1 MRSPAHAQ
9 SSKHAI
15 KLRGAGGASAQGTR
29 PSQQD
34 QYTIILPDQISKTTI
49 HDELA
54 IFAVFD
60 GHGSRKVAQHA
71 KQHIRELLFEGN
83 ALQAGRYEDAIRQAI
98 QKEEETLLEECQ
110 EGEDKFA
117 ISGSTAS
124 VVIVNLNKGVMVVGN
139 LGDSHVLMGECD
151 ITGQLETV
159 HRLTQDHKPDSPK
172 EKERIED
179 AGGVVNY
186 ESETA
191 RIGALNMS
199 RALGDLQYKNPLN
212 NDTAGP
218 STTGQELAAMTPS
231 IEQGNF
237 LSTEPAI
244 IRVDLRQDRRYILA
258 LTTDGVTNVLKDN
271 VIIDEIKTRHEGGLG
286 VQQVADELV
295 RDVAEG
301 ERRDN
306 ATCIAVFLDGCLS

>member
-1 MRSPAHAQ
+1 M
-9 SSKHAI
+9 
-15 KLRGAGGASAQGTR
+15 
-29 PSQQD
+29 
-34 QYTIILPDQISKTTI
+34 TI

-60 GHGSRKVAQHA
+60 GHGSRKVAHHA
-71 KQHIRELLFEGN
+71 KRHISELLFEGD
-83 ALQAGRYEDAIRQAI
+83 ALQAGRFEDAIRQAI

-117 ISGSTAS
+117 ISGSTVS
-124 VVIVNLNKGVMVVGN
+124 VVIVNLNNGVM
-139 LGDSHVLMGECD
+139 
-151 ITGQLETV
+151 V
-159 HRLTQDHKPDSPK
+159 HRLTQDHKPENPK

-186 ESETA
+186 ASETA

-212 NDTAGP
+212 NDTMGP
-218 STTGQELAAMTPS
+218 STAGQEIAAMTPS
-231 IEQGNF
+231 IEQGSF
-237 LSTEPAI
+237 VSSEPSI

-258 LTTDGVTNVLKDN
+258 LTTDGVTNVLKDS
-271 VIIDEIKTRHEGGLG
+271 VIINEIKTRHEGGLG

-295 RDVAEG
+295 RGVTQG

-306 ATCIAVFLDGCLS
+306 ATCIAVFLDGYLS

>member
-1 MRSPAHAQ
+1 MSSPAHAP

-15 KLRGAGGASAQGTR
+15 KLRGVGGASAQGTR

-34 QYTIILPDQISKTTI
+34 QYMITPPQEIPKMTI

-71 KQHIRELLFEGN
+71 KRHISELLFEGD
-83 ALQAGRYEDAIRQAI
+83 ALQAGRFEDAIRQAI

-117 ISGSTAS
+117 ISGSTVS
-124 VVIVNLNKGVMVVGN
+124 VVIVNLNNGVM
-139 LGDSHVLMGECD
+139 
-151 ITGQLETV
+151 V
-159 HRLTQDHKPDSPK
+159 HRLTQDHKPENPK

-186 ESETA
+186 ASETA

-212 NDTAGP
+212 NDTMGP
-218 STTGQELAAMTPS
+218 STAGQEIAAMTPS
-231 IEQGNF
+231 IEQGSF
-237 LSTEPAI
+237 VSSEPSI

-258 LTTDGVTNVLKDN
+258 LTTDGVTNVLKDS
-271 VIIDEIKTRHEGGLG
+271 VIINEIKTRHEGGLG

-295 RDVAEG
+295 RGVTQG

>member
-1 MRSPAHAQ
+1 MSSPAHAP

-15 KLRGAGGASAQGTR
+15 KLRGVGGASAQGTR

-34 QYTIILPDQISKTTI
+34 QYMITPPQEIPKMTI

-71 KQHIRELLFEGN
+71 KRHISELLFEGD
-83 ALQAGRYEDAIRQAI
+83 ALQAGRFEDAIRQAI

-117 ISGSTAS
+117 ISGSTVS
-124 VVIVNLNKGVMVVGN
+124 V
-139 LGDSHVLMGECD
+139 HVLMGECD
-151 ITGQLETV
+151 ITGQLETA
-159 HRLTQDHKPDSPK
+159 HRLTQDHKPENPK

-186 ESETA
+186 ASETA

-212 NDTAGP
+212 NDTMGP
-218 STTGQELAAMTPS
+218 STAGQEIAAMTPS
-231 IEQGNF
+231 IEQGSF
-237 LSTEPAI
+237 VSSEPSI

-258 LTTDGVTNVLKDN
+258 LTTDGVTNVLKDS
-271 VIIDEIKTRHEGGLG
+271 VIINEIKTRHEGGLG

-295 RDVAEG
+295 RGVTQG

>member
-1 MRSPAHAQ
+1 MRVS
-9 SSKHAI
+9 
-15 KLRGAGGASAQGTR
+15 
-29 PSQQD
+29 
-34 QYTIILPDQISKTTI
+34 
-49 HDELA
+49 
-54 IFAVFD
+54 
-60 GHGSRKVAQHA
+60 GSRKVAQHA
-71 KQHIRELLFEGN
+71 KRHISELLFEGD
-83 ALQAGRYEDAIRQAI
+83 ALQAGRFEDAIRQAI

-117 ISGSTAS
+117 ISGSTVS
-124 VVIVNLNKGVMVVGN
+124 VVIVNLNNGVM
-139 LGDSHVLMGECD
+139 
-151 ITGQLETV
+151 V
-159 HRLTQDHKPDSPK
+159 HRLTQDHKPENPK

-186 ESETA
+186 ASETA

-212 NDTAGP
+212 NDTMGP
-218 STTGQELAAMTPS
+218 STAGQEIAAMTPS
-231 IEQGNF
+231 IEQGSF
-237 LSTEPAI
+237 VSSEPSI

-258 LTTDGVTNVLKDN
+258 LTTDGVTNVLKDS
-271 VIIDEIKTRHEGGLG
+271 VIINEIKTRHEGGLG

-295 RDVAEG
+295 RGVTQG

>member
-1 MRSPAHAQ
+1 MSSPAHAP

-15 KLRGAGGASAQGTR
+15 KPRGVGGASAQGTR

-34 QYTIILPDQISKTTI
+34 QYMITPPQEIPKMTI

-71 KQHIRELLFEGN
+71 KRHISELLFEGD
-83 ALQAGRYEDAIRQAI
+83 ALQAGRFEDAIRQAI

-117 ISGSTAS
+117 ISGSTVS
-124 VVIVNLNKGVMVVGN
+124 VVIVNLNNGVMVTATTN
-139 LGDSHVLMGECD
+139 
-151 ITGQLETV
+151 
-159 HRLTQDHKPDSPK
+159 PK
-172 EKERIED
+172 IRRRRRESKMR
-179 AGGVVNY
+179 GGVVNY
-186 ESETA
+186 ASETA

-212 NDTAGP
+212 NDTMGP
-218 STTGQELAAMTPS
+218 STAGQEIAAMTPS
-231 IEQGNF
+231 IEQGSF
-237 LSTEPAI
+237 VSSEPSI

-258 LTTDGVTNVLKDN
+258 LTTDGVTNVLKDS
-271 VIIDEIKTRHEGGLG
+271 VIINEIKTRHEGGLG

-295 RDVAEG
+295 RGVTQG

>member
-1 MRSPAHAQ
+1 MGSRAHSH

-34 QYTIILPDQISKTTI
+34 QYTIILPDQIPKTTS

-54 IFAVFD
+54 IFAVYD
-60 GHGSRKVAQHA
+60 GHGSRKVAHHA
-71 KQHIRELLFEGN
+71 KRHIRELLFEGD

-110 EGEDKFA
+110 EGENKFA
-117 ISGSTAS
+117 ISGSTVS

-159 HRLTQDHKPDSPK
+159 RRLTHDHKPDSPE

-191 RIGALNMS
+191 RIGMLPCITCGKSNVNRSFEYVA
-199 RALGDLQYKNPLN
+199 RA
-212 NDTAGP
+212 
-218 STTGQELAAMTPS
+218 
-231 IEQGNF
+231 
-237 LSTEPAI
+237 
-244 IRVDLRQDRRYILA
+244 RRS
-258 LTTDGVTNVLKDN
+258 
-271 VIIDEIKTRHEGGLG
+271 
-286 VQQVADELV
+286 
-295 RDVAEG
+295 
-301 ERRDN
+301 
-306 ATCIAVFLDGCLS
+306 AV

>member
-1 MRSPAHAQ
+1 MGSQAHSH

-29 PSQQD
+29 SSQQD
-34 QYTIILPDQISKTTI
+34 QYTVILPDQIPKTAI

-54 IFAVFD
+54 IFAVYD

-71 KQHIRELLFEGN
+71 ARHIRELLFEGD

-98 QKEEETLLEECQ
+98 RKEEEMLLEECQ
-110 EGEDKFA
+110 DGEDKFA
-117 ISGSTAS
+117 IAGSTVS
-124 VVIVNLNKGVMVVGN
+124 VVIINLTQGVMVVGN

-159 HRLTQDHKPDSPK
+159 HRLTQDHKPDNPR
-172 EKERIED
+172 EKERIEN
-179 AGGVVNY
+179 AGGKVNY
-186 ESETA
+186 GLDTA

-218 STTGQELAAMTPS
+218 STAGQELAAMTPS

-237 LSTEPAI
+237 LSTEPSI

-258 LTTDGVTNVLKDN
+258 LTTDGVTNVLEDN
-271 VIIDEIKTRHEGGLG
+271 VVIDEIKARHEGGLG

-301 ERRDN
+301 TRRDN

>member
-1 MRSPAHAQ
+1 MSSPAHAP

-15 KLRGAGGASAQGTR
+15 KPRGVGGASAQGTR

-34 QYTIILPDQISKTTI
+34 QYMITPPQEIPKMTI

-71 KQHIRELLFEGN
+71 KRHISELLFEGD
-83 ALQAGRYEDAIRQAI
+83 ALQAGRFEDAIRQAI

-117 ISGSTAS
+117 ISGSTVS
-124 VVIVNLNKGVMVVGN
+124 VVIVNLNNGVMV
-139 LGDSHVLMGECD
+139 HVLMGECD
-151 ITGQLETV
+151 ITGQLETA
-159 HRLTQDHKPDSPK
+159 HRLTQDHKPENPK

-186 ESETA
+186 ASETA

-212 NDTAGP
+212 NDTMGP
-218 STTGQELAAMTPS
+218 STAGQEIAAMTPS
-231 IEQGNF
+231 IEQGSF
-237 LSTEPAI
+237 VSSEPSI

-258 LTTDGVTNVLKDN
+258 LTTDGVTNVLKDS
-271 VIIDEIKTRHEGGLG
+271 VIINEIKTRHEGGLG

-295 RDVAEG
+295 RGVTQG

>member
-1 MRSPAHAQ
+1 MSSPAHAP

-15 KLRGAGGASAQGTR
+15 KLRGVGGVSAQGTR

-34 QYTIILPDQISKTTI
+34 QYMITPPQEIPKMTI

-71 KQHIRELLFEGN
+71 KRHISELLFEGD
-83 ALQAGRYEDAIRQAI
+83 ALQAGRFEDAIRQAI

-117 ISGSTAS
+117 ISGSTVS
-124 VVIVNLNKGVMVVGN
+124 VVIVNLNNGVM
-139 LGDSHVLMGECD
+139 
-151 ITGQLETV
+151 V
-159 HRLTQDHKPDSPK
+159 HRLTQDHKPENPK

-186 ESETA
+186 ASETA

-212 NDTAGP
+212 NDTMGP
-218 STTGQELAAMTPS
+218 STAGQEIAAMTPS
-231 IEQGNF
+231 IEQGSF
-237 LSTEPAI
+237 VSSEPSI

-258 LTTDGVTNVLKDN
+258 LTTDGVTNVLKDS
-271 VIIDEIKTRHEGGLG
+271 VIINEIKTRHEGGLG

-295 RDVAEG
+295 RGVTQG

>member
-1 MRSPAHAQ
+1 MSSPAHAP

-15 KLRGAGGASAQGTR
+15 KPRGVGGASAQGTR

-34 QYTIILPDQISKTTI
+34 QYMITPPQEIPKMTI

-60 GHGSRKVAQHA
+60 GQVSGSRKVAQHA
-71 KQHIRELLFEGN
+71 KRHISELLFEGD
-83 ALQAGRYEDAIRQAI
+83 ALQAGRFEDAIRQAI

-117 ISGSTAS
+117 ISGSTVS
-124 VVIVNLNKGVMVVGN
+124 VVIVNLNNGVM
-139 LGDSHVLMGECD
+139 
-151 ITGQLETV
+151 V
-159 HRLTQDHKPDSPK
+159 HRLTQDHKPENPK

-186 ESETA
+186 ASETA

-212 NDTAGP
+212 NDTMGP
-218 STTGQELAAMTPS
+218 STAGQEIAAMTPS
-231 IEQGNF
+231 IEQGSF
-237 LSTEPAI
+237 VSSEPSI

-258 LTTDGVTNVLKDN
+258 LTTDGVTNVLKDS
-271 VIIDEIKTRHEGGLG
+271 VIINEIKTRHEGGLG

-295 RDVAEG
+295 RGVTQG